1 MGVVS
6 KESKPIHYLKIKKE
20 YFESVLNGS
29 KKAEFR
35 KESIHKKFQVGNT
48 LVLKEVVV
56 SPMEYQAE
64 EFLSVE
70 IDYTGRE
77 IWCEITNVTIIND
90 VYPELEKLPELYYM
104 ISFSIKEKMV

>member
-1 MGVVS
+1 MGNVY
-6 KESKPIHYLKIKKE
+6 KESQPIHYLKIKKE

-35 KESIHKKFQVGNT
+35 KEPLHKNFQVGNT

-64 EFLSVE
+64 GFLSVE
-70 IDYTGRE
+70 MDYTGRE
-77 IWCEITNVTIIND
+77 IWCEITNVTIINE
-90 VYPELEKLPELYYM
+90 VYPELEKLSELYYM
-104 ISFSIKEKMV
+104 LSFSIKEKMV